1 LRVAVIGA
9 GGQVGTEV
17 VRAARAAGF
26 DVLPLSHE
34 ECAVEDRAALDR
46 ALTALAPG
54 DIVVNTAAYHRTDDC
69 EDRPQEALAINAVG
83 ARNAALS
90 AHTRGAAIVYYSS
103 DYVFDGAQCA
113 RPYAESDAA
122 SPINA
127 YGVSK
132 LAGEM
137 FVRLVNPQAF
147 VLRIASVFGV
157 AGSRGK
163 GGNFVETMLAKAR
176 RGEKIEVVDDIVMTP
191 TFAADAADLTV
202 ALLARRAPP
211 GTYHLTNAGA
221 CSWHEF
227 ATAII
232 SGAGLDVPVAAVASA
247 SMPTRARRPAYSALA
262 SERLSSLGLSARPW
276 RDALTD
282 YLRARGHVQKT

>member
-1 LRVAVIGA
+1 MRVAVIGA

-26 DVLPLSHE
+26 EVLALSHE
-34 ECAVEDRAALDR
+34 QCPVEDRTALDE
-46 ALTALAPG
+46 ALSALGPG
-54 DIVVNTAAYHRTDDC
+54 DVVVNTAAYHRTDAC
-69 EDRPQEALAINAVG
+69 EDHPEEAFAINAVG

-90 AHTRGAAIVYYSS
+90 AQARGAAIVYYSS
-103 DYVFDGAQCA
+103 DYVFDGAQSA
-113 RPYAESDAA
+113 RPYVESDLV

-132 LAGEM
+132 VAGEM
-137 FVRLVNPQAF
+137 FVRISNPLAY

-191 TFAADAADLTV
+191 TYAADAAGLTMS
-202 ALLARRAPP
+202 LLATGAPP
-211 GTYHLTNAGA
+211 GTYHLTNSGA

-227 ATAII
+227 ARAII
-232 SGAGLDVPVAAVASA
+232 ASAGFDAEIAAVTSA
-247 SMPTRARRPAYSALA
+247 SMPAPARRPAYSALA

-282 YLRARGHVQKT
+282 YFRCKIV

>member
-1 LRVAVIGA
+1 MRVAVIGA

-26 DVLPLSHE
+26 EVLALSHE
-34 ECAVEDRAALDR
+34 QSPVEDRAALDE
-46 ALTALAPG
+46 ALSPLAPG
-54 DIVVNTAAYHRTDDC
+54 DVVVNTAAFHRTDAC
-69 EDRPQEALAINAVG
+69 EDHPEEALAINAVG

-90 AHTRGAAIVYYSS
+90 AHARGAAIVYYSS
-103 DYVFDGAQCA
+103 DYVFDGAQWA
-113 RPYAESDAA
+113 RPYVERDLA
-122 SPINA
+122 SPINS

-132 LAGEM
+132 LAGET
-137 FVRLVNPQAF
+137 FVRLANSQAF

-157 AGSRGK
+157 AGSSGK

-191 TFAADAADLTV
+191 TYAADAADLTV
-202 ALLARRAPP
+202 ALLARRATP

-221 CSWHEF
+221 CSWYEF

-232 SGAGLDVPVAAVASA
+232 GSAGLDADITAVASA
-247 SMPTRARRPAYSALA
+247 SMPTAARRPAYSALA
-262 SERLSSLGLSARPW
+262 SERLSSFGLSARPW

-282 YLRARGHVQKT
+282 YLRARGHL

>member
-17 VRAARAAGF
+17 VHAARNAGF
-26 DVLPLSHE
+26 DILPLSHE
-34 ECAVEDRAALDR
+34 QCPVEDRTALDAALSS
-46 ALTALAPG
+46 LAPG
-54 DIVVNTAAYHRTDDC
+54 DVVVNTAAYHRTEDC
-69 EDRPQEALAINAVG
+69 EDRPQDALAINAVG

-90 AHTRGAAIVYYSS
+90 AHARGASIVYYSS
-103 DYVFDGAQCA
+103 DYVFDGEHCA
-113 RPYAESDAA
+113 RPYVESDPAA
-122 SPINA
+122 PINA

-137 FVRLVNPQAF
+137 FVRLANSQAL

-191 TFAADAADLTV
+191 TYAADAAALTV

-211 GTYHLTNAGA
+211 GTYHLTNTGA
-221 CSWHEF
+221 VSWHEF
-227 ATAII
+227 ATAIVR
-232 SGAGLDVPVAAVASA
+232 GAGLDAKVAAVASA
-247 SMPTRARRPAYSALA
+247 SVPTRARRPAYSALA
-262 SERLSSLGLSARPW
+262 SERLSALGLSARPW
-276 RDALTD
+276 RDALGD
-282 YLRARGHVQKT
+282 YLRARGHAV

>member
-1 LRVAVIGA
+1 MRVAVIGA

-17 VRAARAAGF
+17 VRAVHTAGF

-34 ECAVEDRAALDR
+34 QVSVEDRAALDL
-46 ALTALAPG
+46 ALSSLAPG
-54 DIVVNTAAYHRTDDC
+54 DVVVNTAAYHRTDDC
-69 EDRPQEALAINAVG
+69 EDRPHDALAINAIG
-83 ARNAALS
+83 ARNVALS
-90 AHTRGAAIVYYSS
+90 AHARGAAVVYYSS
-103 DYVFDGAQCA
+103 DYVFDGAQSE
-113 RPYAESDAA
+113 RPYVESDLAA
-122 SPINA
+122 PINV

-137 FVRLVNPQAF
+137 FVRLVNPQAY

-176 RGEKIEVVDDIVMTP
+176 RGDKIEVVDDIVMTP
-191 TFAADAADLTV
+191 TYAADAADLTV
-202 ALLARRAPP
+202 ALLARHAPP
-211 GTYHLTNAGA
+211 GTYHLTNAGPV
-221 CSWHEF
+221 SWHEF

-232 SGAGLDVPVAAVASA
+232 RGAGLDVPVAAVASA

-262 SERLSSLGLSARPW
+262 SERLAVLGLSARPW
-276 RDALTD
+276 REALTD
-282 YLRARGHVQKT
+282 YLRARGHV